1 MDGNDALNRL
11 KGMVVEVPGTEWTV
25 ADAAK
30 LSGLEP
36 TVCRA
41 ILETLER
48 DGLLTRRADGVFV
61 RGLTR
66 ARSPV
71 LGGDQMDPVTPVEPG
86 ELLLQ
91 RIRREYRE
99 LPALRLS
106 LRQAQRLWG
115 VDAATRDAAIRRLLD
130 ERFLCCT
137 PGGTYARE
145 KRRWPR
151 PAPIKA
157 TLASGRSPRRQGRQQ

>member
-61 RGLTR
+61 RGGIGMAAR
-66 ARSPV
+66 A
-71 LGGDQMDPVTPVEPG
+71 
-86 ELLLQ
+86 
-91 RIRREYRE
+91 
-99 LPALRLS
+99 
-106 LRQAQRLWG
+106 
-115 VDAATRDAAIRRLLD
+115 VDAERCSRRGVEVAPAWSMAVDAERERIVLERRLEVATA
-130 ERFLCCT
+130 ERCMMHRLAPAVLFFLL
-137 PGGTYARE
+137 R
-145 KRRWPR
+145 
-151 PAPIKA
+151 
-157 TLASGRSPRRQGRQQ
+157 